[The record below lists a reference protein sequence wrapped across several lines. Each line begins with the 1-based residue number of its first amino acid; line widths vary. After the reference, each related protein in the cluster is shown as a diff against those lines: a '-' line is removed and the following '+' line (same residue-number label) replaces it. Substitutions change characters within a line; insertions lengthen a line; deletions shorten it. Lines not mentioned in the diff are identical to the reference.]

1 MKILHID
8 ASPRFGESISRKLS
22 QTVVDSLRQNNS
34 GAVEVVTRDLVKS
47 NLPFVDGEMIGS
59 YFTPPADRSEAQKSA
74 IKFSDTLTNELLT
87 ADVVVVG
94 TPMWNFGIPATLKAW
109 IDLVARVGVTFKYG
123 PQGPVGL
130 LEGKKVY
137 FAIAT
142 GGTPIGSDWDQTSGH
157 LKTFFGFLGIADQEL
172 VAADGIQGEGG
183 EAKIAAAI
191 EKAASLAAG

>member
-8 ASPRFGESISRKLS
+8 SSPRFGESISRKLS
-22 QTVVDSLRQNNS
+22 QTIVDNLRKNNS
-34 GAVEVVTRDLVKS
+34 GNVEVVTRDLVTSK
-47 NLPFVDGEMIGS
+47 LPFVDGEMIGS
-59 YFTPPADRSEAQKSA
+59 YFTPPADRSEAQKAA
-74 IKFSDTLTNELLT
+74 IAFSDILTNELLA
-87 ADVVVVG
+87 ADVIVVG

-123 PQGPVGL
+123 AQGPEGL

-142 GGTPIGSDWDQTSGH
+142 GGTPIGSDWDQTTGH
-157 LKTFFGFLGIADQEL
+157 LKTFFGFLGIGDQEL
-172 VAADGIQGEGG
+172 VAADAIQGEGG
-183 EAKIAAAI
+183 EAKIAAAV